1 MSRTAV
7 AAVVIAIVA
16 AFTAITVSLVHAR
29 RPLDRRMSKSFD
41 LVVPKH
47 FGTSAKVRSGGC
59 RRERLYFYQCSA
71 EVHPRRHRVSTVY
84 WRVLLHDDGCWT
96 ALLRQP
102 VPSPAVLG
110 TAAPRVATFVGCG
123 A

>member
-29 RPLDRRMSKSFD
+29 RPIDGRMSKSFD
-41 LVVPKH
+41 VAVPKH
-47 FGTSAKVRSGGC
+47 FGTTATVRSGGC
-59 RRERLYFYQCSA
+59 HRRRPYYYECSA
-71 EVHPRRHRVSTVY
+71 AVHPRHRRVSAVY
-84 WRVLLHDDGCWT
+84 WRVLRENNGCWT
-96 ALLRQP
+96 AFLRQP
-102 VPSPAVLG
+102 VPAPAALG
-110 TAAPRVATFVGCG
+110 AAAPRVANFRGCG